1 MQLISLQPNPPTPA
15 AQQSPTR
22 QLYPS
27 TRLDQLYLASQQP
40 LAERLQQHV
49 TQLASFDRCFENPNG
64 LNQAANYIKQAMEG
78 MGLQVTGQPFQ
89 VNGNTYKNLIVSFGP
104 PNADRYIIGAH
115 YDVCAYEQDVTEY
128 QQATIQDRIN
138 LGKQGIDLR
147 RTGSRRYPNMPG
159 ADDNASGVAVLIE
172 LARQLKQDSQ
182 QLNKRIDLVAFTL
195 EEPPNFGTPDMGS
208 AVHAN
213 SIASETP
220 KTVGMLSL
228 EMLGY
233 YDDTPGS
240 QKFPVGFLKHI
251 FGDKGDF
258 LAVIGMLGST
268 SWVKQVKNQ
277 LKQTSLIPIKWLS
290 APKLVPGIDFSDH
303 RNYAK
308 LGIPAAM
315 LTDTAFYRN
324 PNYHT
329 REDKPE
335 TLDYNRMA
343 SITGDIV
350 KFVEKLNQ

>member
-1 MQLISLQPNPPTPA
+1 MKLVSFQPNQPKVTI
-15 AQQSPTR
+15 QQYANGQVIKPNHF
-22 QLYPS
+22 
-27 TRLDQLYLASQQP
+27 DQLYLASQKP
-40 LAERLQQHV
+40 LAERLRHHV
-49 TQLASFDRCFENPNG
+49 TQLASFDRCFENPTG
-64 LNQAANYIKQAMEG
+64 LNQAADYIKQAFERL
-78 MGLQVTGQPFQ
+78 GLHVTEQPFQ

-115 YDVCAYEQDVTEY
+115 YDICAYEQQVTEY
-128 QQATIQDRIN
+128 QQATLKDRIN

-147 RTGSRRYPNMPG
+147 RTRSRRYTNMPG

-172 LARQLKQDSQ
+172 LAQQLKQQSH

-213 SIASETP
+213 SIAKDKP

-240 QKFPVGFLKHI
+240 QKFPAGFLKHI

-258 LAVIGMLGST
+258 LAVIGTLGST
-268 SWVKQVKNQ
+268 SWVRQVKNQ

-335 TLDYNRMA
+335 TLDYSRMA
-343 SITGDIV
+343 SITGDLV
-350 KFVEKLNQ
+350 KFIHNLN